1 MSITPAL
8 GNQFLDEHAASY
20 TGIGLDRRRNR
31 RRIRVGMPRHHE
43 DGEGDTR
50 INYNNGRHKTKACRL
65 EPKKPEKQV
74 KSGRRIT
81 VERLNEEH
89 GRGNERGAGWA
100 LPPSVLLA
108 REWNEIHSHAQSS
121 WNHRWIQFRAPSP
134 WRNRPIPRPR
144 PSTQF

>member
-1 MSITPAL
+1 MEKEIPV
-8 GNQFLDEHAASY
+8 F
-20 TGIGLDRRRNR
+20 
-31 RRIRVGMPRHHE
+31 
-43 DGEGDTR
+43 
-50 INYNNGRHKTKACRL
+50 NYNNGRHKTKACRL

-108 REWNEIHSHAQSS
+108 REWNEIHS
-121 WNHRWIQFRAPSP
+121 RAK
-134 WRNRPIPRPR
+134 
-144 PSTQF
+144 